1 MKAMVLT
8 APGELAAEDVVVPA
22 NRPAE
27 VLVRITHTGLCGT
40 DLKIYTGAIP
50 VDYPLIMGHEVAHMS
65 SVYREGIDDERL
77 RAVAEHVRN
86 WLFGPA

>member
-50 VDYPLIMGHEVAHMS
+50 VDYPLIMGHEMIGEVVETDVNLDKLA
-65 SVYREGIDDERL
+65 RRL
-77 RAVAEHVRN
+77 EVLQPWEKVPSR
-86 WLFGPA
+86 